1 MSHIL
6 RFVRV
11 FALGTWLG
19 AIIFFSFAVAP
30 GVFAL
35 LKSRDEAGAMV
46 GFALAR
52 LHLIGVIA
60 AVVCL
65 LAALILGRSF
75 KALVKPA
82 ALAVTAMLFL
92 TLASARIVIPRMDAL
107 RTQMGSIEA
116 TPANDSRRVEFDKLH
131 GISVKLEG
139 SVLLLGLLAMFL
151 TVREMCARSE

>member
-30 GVFAL
+30 GVFAIL
-35 LKSRDEAGAMV
+35 ESRDQAGAVV

-52 LHLIGVIA
+52 LHLYGVIA
-60 AVVCL
+60 AIVF
-65 LAALILGRSF
+65 LAASLMLGRSF

-82 ALAVTAMLFL
+82 ALSVVLMLLL
-92 TLASARIVIPRMDAL
+92 TLTSSRIVIPRMDLL
-107 RTQMGSIEA
+107 RARMGSVET
-116 TPANDSRRVEFDKLH
+116 TPYSSPLRVEFDKLH
-131 GISVKLEG
+131 GVSVGLEG
-139 SVLLLGLLAMFL
+139 GVLLVGLIALFL
-151 TVREMCARSE
+151 TANAKAEKA

>member
-1 MSHIL
+1 M
-6 RFVRV
+6 
-11 FALGTWLG
+11 GTWLG
-19 AIIFFSFAVAP
+19 SIIFFSFAVAP

-35 LKSRDEAGAMV
+35 LKSRDEAGAVV

-52 LHLIGVIA
+52 LHLFGVIA

-65 LAALILGRSF
+65 IAPLMLGRSL

-82 ALAVTAMLFL
+82 SLAVALMLLL
-92 TLASARIVIPRMDAL
+92 TPASARIVIPRMDKL

-116 TPANDSRRVEFDKLH
+116 TPANDSRRAEFDRLH

-151 TVREMCARSE
+151 TVREMCTRSE